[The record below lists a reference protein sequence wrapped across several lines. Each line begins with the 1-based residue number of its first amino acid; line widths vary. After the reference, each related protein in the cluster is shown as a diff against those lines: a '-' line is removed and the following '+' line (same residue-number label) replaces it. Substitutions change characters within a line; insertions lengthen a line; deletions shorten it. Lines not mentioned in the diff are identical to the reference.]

1 MPYIEL
7 PPMRLWYAETGRRA
21 HPGRPPLVLVH
32 GAGGS
37 HLDWP
42 GTLRRVEGWRVLA
55 LDLPRHGRSA
65 PPGRESIEGYAT
77 VVRAL
82 LDALEI
88 EQAVL
93 CGHSMGGAV
102 CQTVAL
108 DHPARVAGLV
118 LIATGAKLRVA
129 PGLLEAFA
137 NNPAAALDA
146 MAGRLGLDR
155 LRGVSPD
162 VMHGDLLA
170 CDAFDVMDRLGAISA
185 PALVISGTDDPMTP
199 LKYGRYLAGHISNAE
214 LVTVEGGG
222 HMLALERPA
231 LVGDAVARFLSSLVS

>member
-7 PPMRLWYAETGRRA
+7 PHTHLWYAETGSRA
-21 HPGRPPLVLVH
+21 HPGRPPLALVH

-55 LDLPRHGRSA
+55 LDLPGHGRSA
-65 PPGRESIEGYAT
+65 PPGRESVEGYAAD
-77 VVRAL
+77 VRAL

-88 EQAVL
+88 ERAVL

-102 CQTVAL
+102 SQTIAL

-118 LIATGAKLRVA
+118 LIATGAKLRAA
-129 PGLLEAFA
+129 PALLEAFA
-137 NNPAAALDA
+137 SGPAAALDA

-162 VMHGDLLA
+162 VMHRDLLA
-170 CDAFDVMDRLGAISA
+170 CAAFDATDRLGAIGA
-185 PALVISGTDDPMTP
+185 PALVISGADDPMTP
-199 LKYGRYLAGHISNAE
+199 LKYGRCLAGNIPGAE

-222 HMLALERPA
+222 HMPALERPA
-231 LVGDAVARFLSSLVS
+231 LVGDAVARFLISLVS